1 VLRYY
6 TLGFHHLES
15 LLAMM
20 VVVVVRGGGL
30 HELNW
35 KDEEERWVWVRRS
48 F

>member
-1 VLRYY
+1 MLRCY
-6 TLGFHHLES
+6 TLGFHHLEG

-20 VVVVVRGGGL
+20 VVVTARGGGL